1 MKEAIYILFILLC
14 SGCVSH
20 HSNIAFENKSFED
33 ILGDTSLIDKDHVL
47 FLIRMK
53 DCVSCDLL
61 QEGAFRDRKLLQ
73 RLSDKY
79 MCVEQCIDLEEDKFV
94 AQLLYEYSFPMI
106 VVFSKRGILE
116 ALVIGNRTAKELTL
130 MLDKIEAHR
139 GFVTNT
145 RNRFVLNDTCYVDLI
160 KKTVNA
166 FLALK
171 SEDLGK
177 AKDEIEASI
186 KIQPYFYNLYIGSQ
200 IYKELGDTVRFIECT
215 DQALKMNDRFD
226 NLLYNSIKEKIGNPA
241 EELDLV
247 TSISFEKT
255 IHDFGRIS
263 SEDSVECSFLFKNN
277 NSFPVIIESIK
288 QSCDCMEIIWDTKPV
303 LPQKIGTVK
312 VIYKPSSKGV
322 FMKALFLTISKS
334 NKIIPLHI
342 KGVVI

>member
-1 MKEAIYILFILLC
+1 M
-14 SGCVSH
+14 
-20 HSNIAFENKSFED
+20 
-33 ILGDTSLIDKDHVL
+33 
-47 FLIRMK
+47 
-53 DCVSCDLL
+53 
-61 QEGAFRDRKLLQ
+61 
-73 RLSDKY
+73 SDKY
-79 MCVEQCIDLEEDKFV
+79 MCIEQYVDLGEGKFIPY
-94 AQLLYEYSFPMI
+94 LLYENSFPMI
-106 VVFSKRGILE
+106 VVFSKSGILE

-177 AKDEIEASI
+177 AKDEIESSI

>member
-14 SGCVSH
+14 SGCVRH

-160 KKTVNA
+160 KKN
-166 FLALK
+166 
-171 SEDLGK
+171 G
-177 AKDEIEASI
+177 
-186 KIQPYFYNLYIGSQ
+186 
-200 IYKELGDTVRFIECT
+200 EC
-215 DQALKMNDRFD
+215 F
-226 NLLYNSIKEKIGNPA
+226 S
-241 EELDLV
+241 
-247 TSISFEKT
+247 
-255 IHDFGRIS
+255 
-263 SEDSVECSFLFKNN
+263 CFK
-277 NSFPVIIESIK
+277 K
-288 QSCDCMEIIWDTKPV
+288 
-303 LPQKIGTVK
+303 
-312 VIYKPSSKGV
+312 
-322 FMKALFLTISKS
+322 
-334 NKIIPLHI
+334 
-342 KGVVI
+342 

>member
-1 MKEAIYILFILLC
+1 M
-14 SGCVSH
+14 
-20 HSNIAFENKSFED
+20 
-33 ILGDTSLIDKDHVL
+33 
-47 FLIRMK
+47 
-53 DCVSCDLL
+53 
-61 QEGAFRDRKLLQ
+61 
-73 RLSDKY
+73 
-79 MCVEQCIDLEEDKFV
+79 
-94 AQLLYEYSFPMI
+94 LYEYSFPMI